1 MNTAA
6 DLKTIFIVG
15 SNSFTNR
22 MIAAFIEKE
31 SGYNCLSYYNFQ
43 DFKSNFAEHDTEADQ
58 LVLWDSQTQSLS
70 DLWQTLSQENELWPE
85 RRKVAVFNAPDNSD
99 IGVDILRHGGHGVFF
114 QKDEPSILIKGIQC
128 IFNGDLWVSRKV
140 ANRYIYR
147 TRDRRRLNESDLLTN
162 RETEILSWL
171 PLGTTNEAIADSLN
185 ISPHTVRTHLSN
197 IYNKLKVSNRFQAAL
212 WASENL

>member
-1 MNTAA
+1 MNTVA
-6 DLKTIFIVG
+6 DLKTVFIVG

-22 MIAAFIEKE
+22 MIADFIEKE
-31 SGYNCLSYYNFQ
+31 GGYNCLSYYNLQ
-43 DFKSNFAEHDTEADQ
+43 DFKNDLAEHDTEADQ

-70 DLWQTLSQENELWPE
+70 DLWQTLSQETELWPE
-85 RRKVAVFNAPDNSD
+85 NRKVAVFNAPDNSNV
-99 IGVDILRHGGHGVFF
+99 GVDVLRHGGHGVFF
-114 QKDEPSILIKGIQC
+114 QNDEPSILIKGIQC

-162 RETEILSWL
+162 REMEILSWL
-171 PLGTTNEAIADSLN
+171 PLGATNEAIADNFN

-197 IYNKLKVSNRFQAAL
+197 IYNKLNVSNRFQAAL
-212 WASENL
+212 WASEHL